1 MTARTEVVMN
11 KTWLI
16 NGGTGTWTTLTWKV
30 MRKQDQEKQMNDH
43 KSDQGTECD
52 HGDHDHQNA
61 CK

>member
-1 MTARTEVVMN
+1 MN
-11 KTWLI
+11 NTWMV
-16 NGGTGTWTTLTWKV
+16 NRGTGTWTILIWKV
-30 MRKQDQEKQMNDH
+30 MRKQERWRRWLVNEEKQMNDH